1 MQKRNRTVA
10 VIGAGD
16 FIGGEIAK
24 KFAAEGFT
32 IFAGRRNGDKL
43 APLVKEIEAAG
54 GEIHARSL
62 DARKEEEIISFLND
76 ADKHAPLEVC
86 IFNIGANVNF
96 PILDTTERVFRK
108 VWEMACYSG
117 FLAGREAT
125 RLMLPRGE
133 GNIFFTGATASLRG
147 GSGYAAF
154 ASAKF
159 GLRAV
164 AQAMA
169 RELGPKNIHVAH
181 LIIDSGVDTEW
192 VRQRRIEAL
201 GPGALDNPD
210 LADAAVV
217 GRGILLAA
225 LPAAAQR
232 LDVRAGNTPVRRE
245 VVTGATSMELNLSSE
260 DAAFRDE
267 VRAFIAENYPQ
278 EMRVPNPETD
288 LTKEQMLLW
297 HRILHKKGW
306 IAPLWPKEYGGP
318 GWSITQRFIFEQETT
333 RAGTLPP
340 LAFSVTMVGPVIY
353 TFGNEAQKKKF
364 LPRILSGEDWW
375 CQGYSEPGSGS
386 DLATVRTKAVRD
398 GDHYIVNGHKTWT
411 TLAQHADWIFC
422 LVRTDPAAKPQA
434 GISFLLIDM
443 KSPGVTVRPII
454 TIDGSHEV
462 NDVFLEDVR
471 VPVENLIGEEN
482 KGWTYAKFLLGN
494 ERTSMAGIGRSTRY
508 IEKLKK
514 IVKAEIPAD
523 DPAHLEFVRDIAR
536 VELDVLALEATEL
549 RVVAQMARGIDPGP
563 AASLFKI
570 RGTEIFQ
577 NITELTHRAI
587 GNYGLAIREHPVSA
601 NHFMPGPDY
610 GHTASEKYLNAR
622 KLSIY
627 GGSNE
632 IQRNIIAKAV
642 LGL

>member
-1 MQKRNRTVA
+1 
-10 VIGAGD
+10 
-16 FIGGEIAK
+16 
-24 KFAAEGFT
+24 
-32 IFAGRRNGDKL
+32 
-43 APLVKEIEAAG
+43 
-54 GEIHARSL
+54 
-62 DARKEEEIISFLND
+62 
-76 ADKHAPLEVC
+76 
-86 IFNIGANVNF
+86 
-96 PILDTTERVFRK
+96 
-108 VWEMACYSG
+108 
-117 FLAGREAT
+117 
-125 RLMLPRGE
+125 
-133 GNIFFTGATASLRG
+133 
-147 GSGYAAF
+147 
-154 ASAKF
+154 
-159 GLRAV
+159 
-164 AQAMA
+164 
-169 RELGPKNIHVAH
+169 
-181 LIIDSGVDTEW
+181 
-192 VRQRRIEAL
+192 
-201 GPGALDNPD
+201 
-210 LADAAVV
+210 
-217 GRGILLAA
+217 
-225 LPAAAQR
+225 
-232 LDVRAGNTPVRRE
+232 
-245 VVTGATSMELNLSSE
+245 MELALSPD

-267 VRAFIAENYPQ
+267 VRAFIKDNYPA

-288 LTKEQMLLW
+288 LSKEQMLLW
-297 HRILHKKGW
+297 HRILHNKGW
-306 IAPLWPKEYGGP
+306 VAPLWPKEYGGP
-318 GWSITQRFIFEQETT
+318 GWSITRRFIFEQETT

-353 TFGNEAQKKKF
+353 TFGNAAQKERF

-422 LVRTDPAAKPQA
+422 LVRTDPAAKPQS

-494 ERTSMAGIGRSTRY
+494 ERTSMAGIGRATRY
-508 IEKLKK
+508 IERLKK
-514 IVKAEIPAD
+514 IVKAEIPED
-523 DPAHLEFVRDIAR
+523 DPAYLEFIRDIAR

-577 NITELTHRAI
+577 AITELTHRAI
-587 GNYGLAIREHPVSA
+587 GNDGLAIREQPASA
-601 NHFMPGPDY
+601 NRFMPGPEY

>member
-1 MQKRNRTVA
+1 
-10 VIGAGD
+10 
-16 FIGGEIAK
+16 
-24 KFAAEGFT
+24 
-32 IFAGRRNGDKL
+32 
-43 APLVKEIEAAG
+43 
-54 GEIHARSL
+54 
-62 DARKEEEIISFLND
+62 
-76 ADKHAPLEVC
+76 
-86 IFNIGANVNF
+86 
-96 PILDTTERVFRK
+96 
-108 VWEMACYSG
+108 
-117 FLAGREAT
+117 
-125 RLMLPRGE
+125 
-133 GNIFFTGATASLRG
+133 
-147 GSGYAAF
+147 
-154 ASAKF
+154 
-159 GLRAV
+159 
-164 AQAMA
+164 
-169 RELGPKNIHVAH
+169 
-181 LIIDSGVDTEW
+181 
-192 VRQRRIEAL
+192 
-201 GPGALDNPD
+201 
-210 LADAAVV
+210 
-217 GRGILLAA
+217 
-225 LPAAAQR
+225 
-232 LDVRAGNTPVRRE
+232 
-245 VVTGATSMELNLSSE
+245 MELALSPE
-260 DAAFRDE
+260 DAAFRDD
-267 VRAFIAENYPQ
+267 VRAFIKENYPA

-297 HRILHKKGW
+297 HRILYKKGW

-318 GWSITQRFIFEQETT
+318 GWSITKRFIFEQETT

-340 LAFSVTMVGPVIY
+340 LAFSITMVGPVIY

-422 LVRTDPAAKPQA
+422 LVRTDPAAKPQS

-443 KSPGVTVRPII
+443 KSPGVT
-454 TIDGSHEV
+454 EV

-508 IEKLKK
+508 IERLKK
-514 IVKAEIPAD
+514 IVKAEIPED
-523 DPAHLEFVRDIAR
+523 DPTYLEFIREIAR

-587 GNYGLAIREHPVSA
+587 GNYGLAIREQAVSA

-610 GHTASEKYLNAR
+610 GHTVSEKYLNSR

>member
-1 MQKRNRTVA
+1 MDLSFSPQEEAFRQEVW
-10 VIGAGD
+10 D
-16 FIGGEIAK
+16 FIADAKPKLPKNLGAPEQARLSKDDYMVWHKLLYRKGWVAPSWPKQYGGVEWSV
-24 KFAAEGFT
+24 T
-32 IFAGRRNGDKL
+32 QRYIFSTETARAGM
-43 APLVKEIEAAG
+43 PM
-54 GEIHARSL
+54 
-62 DARKEEEIISFLND
+62 
-76 ADKHAPLEVC
+76 
-86 IFNIGANVNF
+86 
-96 PILDTTERVFRK
+96 T
-108 VWEMACYSG
+108 
-117 FLAGREAT
+117 
-125 RLMLPRGE
+125 LP
-133 GNIFFTGATASLRG
+133 
-147 GSGYAAF
+147 
-154 ASAKF
+154 F
-159 GLRAV
+159 GL
-164 AQAMA
+164 
-169 RELGPKNIHVAH
+169 
-181 LIIDSGVDTEW
+181 S
-192 VRQRRIEAL
+192 
-201 GPGALDNPD
+201 
-210 LADAAVV
+210 
-217 GRGILLAA
+217 
-225 LPAAAQR
+225 
-232 LDVRAGNTPVRRE
+232 
-245 VVTGATSMELNLSSE
+245 
-260 DAAFRDE
+260 
-267 VRAFIAENYPQ
+267 
-278 EMRVPNPETD
+278 
-288 LTKEQMLLW
+288 
-297 HRILHKKGW
+297 
-306 IAPLWPKEYGGP
+306 
-318 GWSITQRFIFEQETT
+318 
-333 RAGTLPP
+333 
-340 LAFSVTMVGPVIY
+340 MVGPVIIA
-353 TFGNEAQKKKF
+353 FGNETQKEKF

-422 LVRTDPAAKPQA
+422 LVRTDPSARPQS

-462 NDVFLEDVR
+462 NDVFLENVR
-471 VPVENLIGEEN
+471 VPAENLIGEEN

-514 IVKAEIPAD
+514 IAKAEIPED
-523 DPAHLEFVRDIAR
+523 DPARLEFVKDIAR

-563 AASLFKI
+563 VASLFKI

-601 NHFMPGPDY
+601 NHFMPGPDH
-610 GHTASEKYLNAR
+610 GHTASEKYLNSR